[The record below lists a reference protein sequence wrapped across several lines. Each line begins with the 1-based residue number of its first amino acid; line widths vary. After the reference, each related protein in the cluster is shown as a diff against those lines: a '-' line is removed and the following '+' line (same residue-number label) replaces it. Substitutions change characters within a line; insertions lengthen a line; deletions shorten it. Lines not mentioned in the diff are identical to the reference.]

1 MKGSDSLYA
10 FNRGIVSRLALAR
23 LDLAKLKLSAEIQAN
38 WMPRA
43 LGSMMLRPGLGYLGA
58 VASKTRMLPFVFAAS
73 DTALIEMSGSL
84 LRVWVD
90 DALLARTA
98 SASSIANGTFGSDLA
113 NWTDEDQ
120 SGATSAWV
128 TGGYMGLTGDG
139 TNAAIRQQLVAA
151 VSGTHALR
159 IVVQRGPVTL
169 RIGSTS
175 LGSEYRRDTT
185 LGTGTHSITVT
196 TTGNFYVQFRNAR
209 QRQALVDSVAIEA
222 AGAMTLPTPYVEAN
236 LPLLR
241 FFQSGDVVY
250 LACAGYQQRKVERR
264 DDGSWSVVLYQPED
278 GPFRVQNVG
287 PTAITP
293 SGLSGNITLS
303 ASDDLWDA
311 GHVGALWSLTSASQR
326 IETSF
331 SADNVFSDPI
341 RVTGIGESRRF
352 AVVITGTFTATLTL
366 QRSIGDDVSWQ
377 DQSTYTAATD
387 TTVND
392 ALDNQII
399 YYRIGVKTGDYATG
413 TADTTLN
420 YSSGSRTGVVR
431 ITAYSSATSV
441 SAEVLTALGGTD
453 ATSEW
458 SEGSWSDFRGW
469 PSAVCIH
476 DGGRLW
482 WAGKDKFIGS
492 ITDAYESFDPEFEGD
507 AGPISRSIGS
517 GPVDII
523 NWLLPLGRLIAG
535 TDGGVV
541 ACRSTSFDEPLTPS
555 NFTPKRASTQG
566 TAQIQAL
573 EIDGSG
579 IFVERSGLRVYEMA
593 YAADRMEYAPVDLT
607 AYCPEVCS
615 PGIVGIAVQ
624 RQPDTRVHCVLSDGS
639 VAVLIFDKNEN
650 LLCWV
655 KVETDGLVEDV
666 CVLPS
671 TPEDAVYYVVRRTSN
686 GVQVRYLERLALES
700 EARGGTSN
708 RIADSFVV
716 RSATGGV
723 ITGLEHLETQDVI
736 VWGDGLDMSPGFG
749 ADQTRYVVTGGQ
761 ITGLPVE
768 EIAVACVGRPYA
780 SRFKSTKLA
789 HVVEQGVAALTARK
803 RVGMLGVV
811 LADSHA
817 QGLQYGR
824 DFDTM
829 DDLPLIEQGTDID
842 VDEVYDAYE
851 QPPFTFPGEWT
862 VDARLCLSASAPRPC
877 TVLAAVIDMTTS
889 PRT

>member
-1 MKGSDSLYA
+1 MKGQDTLYA

-23 LDLAKLKLSAEIQAN
+23 LDLAKLKLSAEVQTN

-43 LGSMMLRPGLGYLGA
+43 LGSMMLRPGMGYLGA
-58 VASKTRMLPFVFAAS
+58 VAGKSRGIPFVFAAS
-73 DTALIEMSGSL
+73 DTALIELSAAVM
-84 LRVWVD
+84 RVWVGD
-90 DALLARTA
+90 QLLTRAA
-98 SASSIANGTFGSDLA
+98 SASAITNGTFDTDLTG
-113 NWTDEDQ
+113 WTDEDQ

-128 TGGYMGLTGDG
+128 SGGYMGLTGDG
-139 TNAAIRQQLVAA
+139 TNAAIRQQQVTAA
-151 VSGTHALR
+151 AGVHTLR
-159 IVVQRGPVTL
+159 IVVSRGPVTL

-175 LGSEYRRDTT
+175 LGSEYRRDTA
-185 LGTGTHSITVT
+185 LGTGAHSITVT
-196 TTGNFYVQFRNAR
+196 TTGNFYLQLRNLK

-222 AGAMTLPTPYVEAN
+222 AGAMSLPTPYAEAD
-236 LPLLR
+236 LALVR
-241 FFQSGDVVY
+241 YFQSGDVVY
-250 LACAGYQQRKVERR
+250 LACPGYQQRKIERR
-264 DDGSWSVVLYQPED
+264 ADGSWSVALYQPED

-287 PTAITP
+287 PTTVTP
-293 SGLSGNITLS
+293 SGLNGNISLS

-311 GHVGALWSLTSASQR
+311 GHVGALWRLTSASQR

-331 SADNVFSDPI
+331 SAANVFGDPI

-352 AVVITGTFTATLTL
+352 AVVITGTFTATVTL

-377 DQSTYTAATD
+377 DHSTYTTATD

-392 ALDNQII
+392 ELDNQII
-399 YYRIGVKTGDYATG
+399 YYRLGIKTGNYTSG
-413 TADTTLN
+413 TAGTTLN

-431 ITAYSSATSV
+431 ITGYTSGVSV
-441 SAEVLTALGGTD
+441 SAEVLSALGGTD
-453 ATSEW
+453 ATADW
-458 SEGSWSDFRGW
+458 AEGAWSDFRGW
-469 PSAVCIH
+469 PSSVCIH

-492 ITDAYESFDPEFEGD
+492 VTDAYESFDPDYEGD

-517 GPVDII
+517 GPVDTI
-523 NWLLPLGRLIAG
+523 NWLLPLGRLLAG

-555 NFTPKRASTQG
+555 NFTPKRAGTQG
-566 TAQIQAL
+566 TAQVQAL
-573 EIDGSG
+573 EIDGAG
-579 IFVERSGLRVYEMA
+579 IFVQRAGFRLYEMA

-615 PGIVGIAVQ
+615 PGIIGIAVQ
-624 RQPDTRVHCVLSDGS
+624 RQPDTRVHCWLSDGT
-639 VAVLIFDKNEN
+639 VAVLIFDRNEN

-655 KVETDGLVEDV
+655 KVETDGVVEDV

-671 TPEDAVYYVVRRTSN
+671 TPEDAVYYTVRRTVN
-686 GVQVRYLERLALES
+686 GATVRYLERWALES
-700 EARGGTSN
+700 QARGGTAN
-708 RIADSFVV
+708 RMADSFVYY
-716 RSATGGV
+716 SGAATTT
-723 ITGLEHLETQDVI
+723 ITGLGHLEGESVI
-736 VWGDGLDMSPGFG
+736 VWGNGLDMSAGTG
-749 ADQTRYVVTGGQ
+749 SDQTTYTVASGQ
-761 ITGLPVE
+761 ITLPSSVTTACIGLPY
-768 EIAVACVGRPYA
+768 R

-811 LADSHA
+811 LADTHA

-824 DFDTM
+824 DFETM
-829 DDLPLIEQGTDID
+829 DDLPLIESGADID
-842 VDEVYDAYE
+842 ATAVNEAYE

-877 TVLAAVIDMTTS
+877 TVLAAVIDMTTNQ
-889 PRT
+889 RA